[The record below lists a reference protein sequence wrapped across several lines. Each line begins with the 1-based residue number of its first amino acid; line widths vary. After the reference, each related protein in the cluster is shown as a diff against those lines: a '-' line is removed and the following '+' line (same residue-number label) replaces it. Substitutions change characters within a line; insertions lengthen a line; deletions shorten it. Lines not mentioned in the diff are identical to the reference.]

1 LAGKVNAILFGFKR
15 GCSSLFLI
23 TKKYWWQYSEH
34 NAKVFDTSIGRGE
47 IEGRALWGNI
57 VSIN

>member
-1 LAGKVNAILFGFKR
+1 MQLPYLFK
-15 GCSSLFLI
+15 I
-23 TKKYWWQYSEH
+23 KKKYWRQYSEL
-34 NAKVFDTSIGRGE
+34 NAKVIDTSIGRGE